1 MQYPIAYLLFIWPT
15 KNFFADETQSP
26 PQTDADGGMA
36 NGNYIPRIY
45 MCFRFNNS
53 TADRHL
59 VCTSI
64 EGAHFEAN
72 HTIKVITRG
81 RRQVG
86 GNTESIQLC
95 IDVIDHHISHRAHQK
110 HGNEYIDDYIV
121 SLDLLWWLGRWFWQ
135 YVIEATDCVRFW
147 VSLVAVMHM
156 R

>member
-1 MQYPIAYLLFIWPT
+1 MQYPIAYLLFIWAR
-15 KNFFADETQSP
+15 KNFRYRNPTP
-26 PQTDADGGMA
+26 PQTAADGGLA
-36 NGNYIPRIY
+36 NSNRIPRIY
-45 MCFRFNNS
+45 MWFRFNNS

-81 RRQVG
+81 RGQVG

-95 IDVIDHHISHRAHQK
+95 IEVIDHHISQWAPQK

-121 SLDLLWWLGRWFWQ
+121 SLDLLWWLERWFWQ
-135 YVIEATDCVRFW
+135 YVIEETDCVQFW
-147 VSLVAVMHM
+147 VSLEEVMHM